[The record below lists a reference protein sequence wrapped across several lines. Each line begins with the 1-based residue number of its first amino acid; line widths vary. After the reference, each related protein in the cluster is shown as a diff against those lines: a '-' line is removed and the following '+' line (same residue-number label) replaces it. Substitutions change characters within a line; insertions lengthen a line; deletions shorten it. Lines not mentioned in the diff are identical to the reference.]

1 MEKDKMVL
9 KKSSSSVLFIEPL
22 LSYKNIYKWLKM
34 MYKKWCKNRVE
45 IIWNK
50 SLIDKNNAY
59 RMNIQL
65 LRMMKERQLIY
76 IPLGP

>member
-50 SLIDKNNAY
+50 SLIDKNKAY